1 MQQDRRDLLDDKS
14 LSFRSKDEE
23 LFQNS
28 SDDVRYLAMQNRLL
42 MERLTIAESDIA
54 ALKKDNIEL
63 KEDYSSLKESVASCF
78 ESNSSD

>member
-63 KEDYSSLKESVASCF
+63 KEDYSTLK
-78 ESNSSD
+78 